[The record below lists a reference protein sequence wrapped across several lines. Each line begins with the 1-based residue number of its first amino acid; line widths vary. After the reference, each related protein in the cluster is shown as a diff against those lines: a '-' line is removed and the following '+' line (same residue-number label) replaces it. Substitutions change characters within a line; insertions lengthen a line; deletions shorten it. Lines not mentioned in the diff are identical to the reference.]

1 MTTPA
6 STRVQPLLT
15 DNDLYLFN
23 EGAWLDSYKKLGAH
37 PRTVDGVQGVNVA
50 VWAPSAARVSVIGD
64 FNEWEHGATPLY
76 SRGVSG
82 VWEAF
87 VPGMKDGDLYK
98 YAVDSRY
105 GDYRSERTDPYAF
118 YAEVRP
124 GTASVVS
131 GLEGYTWGDEA
142 WMRQR
147 AEGDVLSRPMAIYEV
162 HMGSW
167 RRGEGDRFLTYRELA
182 HELVAYVKE
191 HGFTHIELL
200 PITEHPF
207 DGSWGYQVTGYFAPT
222 SRFGSP
228 HDFMYFVDHCHAH
241 GIGVILDWAPGHF
254 SKNDYSLG
262 FFDGTHLYEHA
273 DPRQGEHLT
282 WGTYIF
288 NFGRREV
295 LTFLLSSAHYWFEE
309 YHLDGMRV
317 DAVAAMLY
325 LDYDR
330 LPGGWIANRY
340 GGRENLE
347 VVDFLRRFNDTVHA
361 RHPGIVTCAEESTAW
376 PGITKPSHDGGLG
389 FDFKWNMGWMHDVL
403 AYVACDPLYRKY
415 HQNEVTFSFTY
426 AFSEHYVLPL
436 SHDEVV
442 HLKRSL
448 VEKMPGD
455 DWQRFATLRALYA
468 FMYGHPGKKLLFMG
482 AEFAQR
488 REWTEQYSLDWN
500 LLDGPAAQPHKE
512 MQDFVTTLNAL
523 YATERALF
531 ELDASPAG
539 FAWIDGSDAA
549 YSVVA
554 VLRRGKDEQET
565 LAIVANWTPLPRYG
579 YRIGVPLAGQWVEVL
594 NSDEARF
601 GGSGVT
607 NSQGLMTDEAPLDGY
622 NHALTLTLPPLS
634 VLWLKP
640 RQRQAIPALKSSEEA
655 STEQALQTPT
665 PAAGPPRG

>member
-6 STRVQPLLT
+6 STGAQPLLT
-15 DNDLYLFN
+15 DHDLYLFN
-23 EGAWLDSYKKLGAH
+23 EGSWLDSYKKLGAH
-37 PRTVDGVQGVNVA
+37 PRTVDGVKGVNVA
-50 VWAPSAARVSVIGD
+50 VWAPNAARVSVIGD
-64 FNEWEHGATPLY
+64 FNGWEHDFTPLY
-76 SRGVSG
+76 SRGASG

-105 GDYRSERTDPYAF
+105 KGYRSARADPYAF
-118 YAEVRP
+118 YAETRP
-124 GTASVVS
+124 GTASIVFDI
-131 GLEGYTWGDEA
+131 EGYAWGDDA

-147 AEGDVLSRPMAIYEV
+147 AASDALSRPMAIYEV

-167 RRGEGDRFLTYRELA
+167 RRGDGDRFLTYRELA

-222 SRFGSP
+222 SRFGAP
-228 HDFMYFVDHCHAH
+228 RDFMYFVDHCHEH
-241 GIGVILDWAPGHF
+241 GIGVILDWVPGHF
-254 SKNDYSLG
+254 SKNAYSLG
-262 FFDGTHLYEHA
+262 IFDGTHLYEHE

-288 NFGRREV
+288 NVGRREV
-295 LTFLLSSAHYWFEE
+295 LTFLLSNAHYWFEE

-330 LPGGWIANRY
+330 GPGDWTPNRY

-347 VVDFLRRFNDTVHA
+347 VVDFLRRFNDTVHE
-361 RHPGIVTCAEESTAW
+361 RHPGAVTCAEESTAW
-376 PGITKPSHDGGLG
+376 PGITKPSREGGLG
-389 FDFKWNMGWMHDVL
+389 FDFKWNMGWMHDTL
-403 AYVACDPLYRKY
+403 AYVARDPLYRRR
-415 HQNEVTFSFTY
+415 HQNEMTFSFTY

-442 HLKRSL
+442 HLKRAL
-448 VEKMPGD
+448 IEKMPGD

-488 REWTEQYSLDWN
+488 REWTEKYSLDWDV
-500 LLDGPAAQPHKE
+500 LDGLGGQRHEE
-512 MQDFVTTLNAL
+512 MRGFVTRLNRL
-523 YATERALF
+523 YASERALF
-531 ELDASPAG
+531 ELDASPDG
-539 FAWIDGSDAA
+539 FAWIDGSDAE
-549 YSVVA
+549 YSVIA
-554 VLRRGKDEQET
+554 VLRKGKNERDT
-565 LAIVANWTPLPRYG
+565 IAIAANWTPLVRYG
-579 YRIGVPLAGQWVEVL
+579 YRIGLPLAGRWVEAL
-594 NSDEARF
+594 NSDDTRY

-607 NSQGLMTDEAPLDGY
+607 NSQDLTTDEAPLDGY
-622 NHALTLTLPPLS
+622 NYSLTLTLPPLS

-640 RQRQAIPALKSSEEA
+640 EPLEDVPTLEPIAEV
-655 STEQALQTPT
+655 EQDPPT
-665 PAAGPPRG
+665 KPKGK